1 MASRALRASALGAI
15 LACGL
20 CAAPVFA
27 QAPAPAAQPTGD
39 RFALVIGEAAYV
51 GDPLPTAA
59 NDAALVAQALGADG
73 FAVDELHDL
82 DAPSLAAKYQEFL
95 AKLGAAPKGAA
106 AVVYFAGLG
115 VTVGCDDYLL
125 PVDAHIQTAGDVP
138 RVALGMT
145 RVMSDLAQ
153 TSTRA
158 RLVMLDGARPIP
170 SSVSAVSFPRGLIP
184 LTPPAATTFGLSA
197 EIHDF
202 ESPPKAG
209 DANDAYA
216 PAFAYVAQQPLTD
229 LETAMREARVVVH
242 QATAGGQTPWQETNP
257 STPTFAFPLNADP
270 AQMQAAVAS
279 LPNSTTPI
287 ADLDAESAY
296 WAAIWRNSI
305 RDYQAYLAAF
315 SASAPA
321 ERTGRIADL
330 LRLLQAPN
338 PQCEASA
345 PPPSPPRV
353 ISGPACPEGYVA
365 QGGFDEAYCVPLAP
379 PPALECPPGFVS
391 VATDDGMSCGPLV
404 PPPVLVCPPRF
415 HPIGLRY
422 CEPDVPP
429 PFCPPDFHPIWH
441 DGVMTCVRRGPPP
454 PMCPFGSH
462 PVWTEDGY
470 VCGGDPP
477 PPIPCPGGRPDWR
490 DGQWSCFAPPP
501 PLCPGGQIQQW
512 INGHMVCGAPPHVGP
527 APCPP
532 GFAPSPNGPAC
543 VPAHGPAP
551 FPPPGPLPPKPP
563 LPPPVIHTP
572 PGPGPI
578 LTPPPVIH
586 TPPLTPLPTP
596 GPTLTPPVIHTPPLT
611 PLPTPGPTL
620 TPPVIHTPPLTPL
633 PTPKLTPTPTFTPPV
648 LHTPP
653 ATPLPTPTPTPT
665 LPPKPTPPVV
675 IHTPT
680 PTPTIV
686 HTPPPAPPIVV
697 HTPPP
702 APIVV
707 HTPPP
712 PVVHPAPPPPKPA
725 PGPGPKP
732 ENRPRCGG
740 PNEPKCP

>member
-15 LACGL
+15 VACGL
-20 CAAPVFA
+20 FAAPVFA
-27 QAPAPAAQPTGD
+27 QAPAAQQTGD

-51 GDPLPTAA
+51 GAPLPTAA
-59 NDAALVAQALGADG
+59 NDAALVAQALAADG
-73 FAVDELHDL
+73 FDVAELHDL
-82 DAPSLAAKYQEFL
+82 DTPSLTAKYQEFL

-106 AVVYFAGLG
+106 AVIYFSGLG

-125 PVDAHIQTAGDVP
+125 PVDARIQAAADVP
-138 RVALGMT
+138 RVALSMA
-145 RVMSDLAQ
+145 RVMGDLAR

-184 LTPPAATTFGLSA
+184 LTPPAATSFGLSA

-216 PAFAYVAQQPLTD
+216 PAFAYAAQQPLTD
-229 LETAMREARVVVH
+229 LETALREARVVVH
-242 QATAGGQTPWQETNP
+242 QATAGAQTPWQETNP
-257 STPTFAFPLNADP
+257 STPTFTFPLNADP
-270 AQMQAAVAS
+270 AQVQAAVAS

-287 ADLDAESAY
+287 ADLDPESAY

-305 RDYQAYLAAF
+305 GDYQAYLAAF

-321 ERTGRIADL
+321 ERTSRITDL
-330 LRLLQAPN
+330 LRLLQTPN

-345 PPPSPPRV
+345 PPPAPPKV
-353 ISGPACPEGYVA
+353 IAGPACPDGFVA
-365 QGGFDEAYCVPLAP
+365 QGGFDEAYCVPVAP
-379 PPALECPPGFVS
+379 PPALECPPGFAS
-391 VATDDGMSCGPLV
+391 VATDDGMSCAPFV

-415 HPIGLRY
+415 HPIDARY

-441 DGVMTCVRRGPPP
+441 DGLMTCVREGPPP
-454 PMCPFGSH
+454 PMCPYGSH
-462 PVWTEDGY
+462 PVWTQDGY

-477 PPIPCPGGRPDWR
+477 PPIPCPGGRSDWR
-490 DGQWSCFAPPP
+490 DGQWACVAPPP
-501 PLCPGGQIQQW
+501 PACPGGQIQQW
-512 INGHMVCGAPPHVGP
+512 INGHMVCGFAPPHVGP

-532 GFAPSPNGPAC
+532 GFAPSSNGPAC
-543 VPAHGPAP
+543 VPAYGPTP
-551 FPPPGPLPPKPP
+551 FPSPGP

-572 PGPGPI
+572 QGPGPI
-578 LTPPPVIH
+578 
-586 TPPLTPLPTP
+586 
-596 GPTLTPPVIHTPPLT
+596 LTPPVIHTPPLT

-633 PTPKLTPTPTFTPPV
+633 PTPK
-648 LHTPP
+648 
-653 ATPLPTPTPTPT
+653 PTPT

-675 IHTPT
+675 IHTP
-680 PTPTIV
+680 PPAPIVV
-686 HTPPPAPPIVV
+686 HTPPPPPIVV

-712 PVVHPAPPPPKPA
+712 PPVVHPTPGPKPS
-725 PGPGPKP
+725 PKP
-732 ENRPRCGG
+732 ENRPHCGG
-740 PNEPKCP
+740 PNEPKCPP